1 MMIKEQKRNQLSL
14 LLINKFRNKFNV
26 NSIQEV
32 EIDRMM
38 LSEIQK
44 LLRGG
49 SPTESNLI
57 ALDRKLE
64 TNIKE
69 MRAKQNQNRPPVE
82 KETNNKI
89 NDIPNMTNREV
100 RTQASA
106 RTVNEPNAF
115 AKTADAANKSR
126 YLVYEDPAASLNV
139 SEEKWNAIVQENLRK
154 FKEDRDKVRID
165 KITRAKAIQEE

>member
-1 MMIKEQKRNQLSL
+1 MSL

-38 LSEIQK
+38 LQEIQN
-44 LLRGG
+44 LLMGG

-57 ALDRKLE
+57 SLDRKLE
-64 TNIKE
+64 SKIKE
-69 MRAKQNQNRPPVE
+69 MRAEQNSKRHSIDPEP
-82 KETNNKI
+82 KNKLQEI
-89 NDIPNMTNREV
+89 NNMTSMEARSQRSSKSVN
-100 RTQASA
+100 AS
-106 RTVNEPNAF
+106 NGF
-115 AKTADAANKSR
+115 AKTADPANKSR

-165 KITRAKAIQEE
+165 KITRAKAI